1 MVRYH
6 GEFTYYL
13 YQQSGRYFFCK
24 KLTKKR
30 DTSNCNHLHII
41 RELSFN
47 EDELELID
55 FSTVG
60 LSENDKEIIRNMIN
74 ELKKNDKTIQ
84 HKYFISASTI
94 INIYAV

>member
-1 MVRYH
+1 MANLH
-6 GEFTYYL
+6 TMFINNLTL
-13 YQQSGRYFFCK
+13 LFCK

-55 FSTVG
+55 FSTDG
-60 LSENDKEIIRNMIN
+60 LDANDKEIIRGMID
-74 ELKKNDKTIQ
+74 ELKK
-84 HKYFISASTI
+84 
-94 INIYAV
+94 

>member
-6 GEFTYYL
+6 GEFTYYV

-47 EDELELID
+47 EDEL
-55 FSTVG
+55 
-60 LSENDKEIIRNMIN
+60 
-74 ELKKNDKTIQ
+74 
-84 HKYFISASTI
+84 
-94 INIYAV
+94 

>member
-1 MVRYH
+1 MANLHTMFINNLDV
-6 GEFTYYL
+6 T
-13 YQQSGRYFFCK
+13 FFVS

-55 FSTVG
+55 FSTDG
-60 LSENDKEIIRNMIN
+60 LDANDKEIIRGMID
-74 ELKKNDKTIQ
+74 ELKK
-84 HKYFISASTI
+84 
-94 INIYAV
+94 

>member
-55 FSTVG
+55 FSTDG
-60 LSENDKEIIRNMIN
+60 LDANDKEIRLNN
-74 ELKKNDKTIQ
+74 ELIKVGATDIITLEKNLEKRRNKK
-84 HKYFISASTI
+84 
-94 INIYAV
+94 

>member
-74 ELKKNDKTIQ
+74 ELKNTTKQYNT
-84 HKYFISASTI
+84 
-94 INIYAV
+94 NIL

>member
-1 MVRYH
+1 MIAIFCHWFFEVIMVRYH

-74 ELKKNDKTIQ
+74 E
-84 HKYFISASTI
+84 
-94 INIYAV
+94 